1 MNETEK
7 APAWYYEPWVVLVLL
22 FFVLGPFGL
31 PLLYKSPK
39 FNRLWKTVLT
49 LATIAYTGFLVV
61 GTVDIVR
68 EVLKR
73 LAEIQTLLS

>member
-1 MNETEK
+1 MSETEK
-7 APAWYYEPWVVLVLL
+7 TPAWYYEPWFVLVLL
-22 FFVLGPFGL
+22 FLVLGPFGL

-39 FNRLWKTVLT
+39 FNRLWKALLT
-49 LATIAYTGFLVV
+49 LATIAYTWFLVV